1 MKKKNSFLTLAPIVF
16 AFFVMG
22 YVDLIGISTNYMKKD
37 FSLTDTEANAYSV
50 MMFIWFFVL
59 SVPTS
64 ILMNRIGRK
73 KTVLLSMLVTLAGMI
88 VPLAVYSKTSML
100 VAFACLG
107 IGNTLMQVS
116 LNPLIASMVNEKST
130 ASVLTLGQ
138 FVKAV
143 ASFSAPL
150 VALYAAQYFN
160 NWLILFLVFAVI
172 DVCSFLS
179 LTMVKSVEPQQ
190 TSNQVSFG
198 SCMKLLTQPAVLA
211 LFCGILVHVGIDV
224 GSNISAPKLLEER
237 LALPL
242 EQAGLATSFYF
253 MTRTIGCFS
262 GSFIMSRYSTISFY
276 RISVI
281 LILLGVVGLLF
292 ANNLYAIYACVG
304 LVGIGNSNVFS
315 IIFAS
320 ALNTEPCRSNEIS
333 GLMIM
338 GVSGGAVFPIIMG
351 FVSDAIGSQVGTV
364 IVLVCCAI
372 YLTCLIS
379 RIKKGIAV

>member
-1 MKKKNSFLTLAPIVF
+1 MKKKNPFLTLAPIVF

-50 MMFIWFFVL
+50 MVFIWFFVL

-88 VPLAVYSKTSML
+88 IPLAVYSKTSML

-107 IGNTLMQVS
+107 IGNTLIQVS
-116 LNPLIASMVNEKST
+116 LNPLIASMVDEKST

-150 VALYAAQYFN
+150 VALYAAQHFN

-179 LTMVKSVEPQQ
+179 LTMIKSVEPQQ

-198 SCMKLLTQPAVLA
+198 SCMKLLTQPTVLA

-224 GSNISAPKLLEER
+224 GSNISAPRLLEER

-281 LILLGVVGLLF
+281 MILLGVVGLLF
-292 ANNLYAIYACVG
+292 ANDLYAIYACVG

-320 ALNTEPCRSNEIS
+320 ALNAEPCRSNEIS

-351 FVSDAIGSQVGTV
+351 FVSDTIGSQVGTI

-372 YLTCLIS
+372 YLTCLIG
-379 RIKKGIAV
+379 RIKKGIAA